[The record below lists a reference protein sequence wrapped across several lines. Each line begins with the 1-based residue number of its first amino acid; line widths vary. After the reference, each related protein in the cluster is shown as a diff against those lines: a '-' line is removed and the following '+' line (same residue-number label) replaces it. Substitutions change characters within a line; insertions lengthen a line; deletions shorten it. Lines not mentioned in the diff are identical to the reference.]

1 MRSSVHM
8 QVFVG
13 KDVGKYIE
21 KQLFSAENYVMICTP
36 SISYDFG
43 VKILEMVKDG
53 IKVKII
59 ISNSGAGETNQ
70 VHSMIKNFIK
80 TNNSLEYKIIDTKD
94 VFVHAKVFIVDGKY
108 AVVGSANFTKA
119 SFWLNVE
126 SIVTFSE
133 IDDIKNI
140 EVQFNKLWN
149 TYDSFEFKDVKK
161 QAKLK
166 KIIKVLRSDN

>member
-1 MRSSVHM
+1 M
-8 QVFVG
+8 QIFVG
-13 KDVGKYIE
+13 KGVGKFIE

-43 VKILEMVKDG
+43 VKILKMVKDG

-70 VHSMIKNFIK
+70 VHNMIKNFLKI
-80 TNNSLEYKIIDTKD
+80 NNSLEYKIIDTKD
-94 VFVHAKVFIVDGKY
+94 VFVHAKAFIVDGKY
-108 AVVGSANFTKA
+108 AVIGSANFTKA

-133 IDDIKNI
+133 IDDINNI
-140 EVQFNKLWN
+140 INQFNKLWD

-161 QAKLK
+161 QTKIK
-166 KIIKVLRSDN
+166 KIIKILRSDN